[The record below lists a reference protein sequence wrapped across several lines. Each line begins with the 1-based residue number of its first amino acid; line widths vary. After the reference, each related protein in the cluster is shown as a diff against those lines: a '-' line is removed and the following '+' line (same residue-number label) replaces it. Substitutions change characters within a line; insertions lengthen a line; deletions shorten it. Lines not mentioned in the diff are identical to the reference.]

1 MDRKQTYDAPQIVL
15 LGSVADLTQAG
26 FTTPIVSDFKDGS
39 NNASGPPNGNGV
51 RTLVAV

>member
-1 MDRKQTYDAPQIVL
+1 MDRRQPYDAPQIVV

-39 NNASGPPNGNGV
+39 NNAGGPQNRGGIRV
-51 RTLVAV
+51 GG